1 MATIINTLEVVLD
14 QPVKPAQL
22 PPASGPPPQRPPSGP
37 LTPRDVDD
45 IFERQARMAMRVAAH

>member
-14 QPVKPAQL
+14 QPVKPAA
-22 PPASGPPPQRPPSGP
+22 PSGPPQTKPPAGP

-45 IFERQARMAMRVAAH
+45 IIERQARTIVRLAAH

>member
-22 PPASGPPPQRPPSGP
+22 PPSGPPPQRPPSGP

-45 IFERQARMAMRVAAH
+45 IVERQARMAMRVAAH